1 MKKIWSYLAVGF
13 FFMSVGIVIG
23 AKYITGQNI
32 TIEVKKIKNKRVSG
46 GVDITTPIVIE
57 KLEKKRRGRKKD
69 GKG

>member
-1 MKKIWSYLAVGF
+1 
-13 FFMSVGIVIG
+13 MSVGIVIG